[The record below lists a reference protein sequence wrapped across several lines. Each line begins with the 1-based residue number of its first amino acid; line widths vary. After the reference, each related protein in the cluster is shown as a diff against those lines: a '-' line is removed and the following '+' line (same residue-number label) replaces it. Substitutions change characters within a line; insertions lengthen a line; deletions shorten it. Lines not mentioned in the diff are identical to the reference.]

1 MSLRSPL
8 ARVLGRGSAKSGMS
22 HWWSQR
28 LTAIALVP
36 LTVWFVVQLAGLASV
51 PAGLGLESVR
61 AWVASGLT
69 PVLLVLLIG
78 ALAWHSALGVQVV
91 LEDYVHAKGLKLAAL
106 LASTLLHALL
116 AVAGVY
122 AVLRIAFTTGS
133 F

>member
-1 MSLRSPL
+1 MSLRSPIGR
-8 ARVLGRGSAKSGMS
+8 ALGRGSAKSGVS
-22 HWWSQR
+22 HWWVQR
-28 LTAIALVP
+28 LTAVALVP
-36 LTVWFVVQLAGLASV
+36 LTVWFAFAVVHLPTSDYEA
-51 PAGLGLESVR
+51 VR
-61 AWVASGLT
+61 AWVASGIN
-69 PVLLVLLIG
+69 PVLLLQLIG

>member
-1 MSLRSPL
+1 MSLRSPIG
-8 ARVLGRGSAKSGMS
+8 RVLGRGSAKSGVS
-22 HWWSQR
+22 HWWVQR
-28 LTAIALVP
+28 LTAVALVP
-36 LTVWFVVQLAGLASV
+36 LTVWFAFAVVHLPTSDYEA
-51 PAGLGLESVR
+51 VR
-61 AWVASGLT
+61 AWVASGIN
-69 PVLLVLLIG
+69 PVLLLLLIG

>member
-1 MSLRSPL
+1 MSLRSPIGR
-8 ARVLGRGSAKSGMS
+8 ALGRGSAKSGVS
-22 HWWSQR
+22 HWWVQR

-36 LTVWFVVQLAGLASV
+36 LTVWLAFAVVHLPTSDYEA
-51 PAGLGLESVR
+51 VR
-61 AWVASGLT
+61 AWVASGIN
-69 PVLLVLLIG
+69 PVLLLLLIG

>member
-1 MSLRSPL
+1 MSLRNPIGR
-8 ARVLGRGSAKSGMS
+8 ALGRGSAKSGVS
-22 HWWSQR
+22 HWWVQR
-28 LTAIALVP
+28 LTAVALVP
-36 LTVWFVVQLAGLASV
+36 LTVWFAFAVVHLPTSDYEA
-51 PAGLGLESVR
+51 VR
-61 AWVASGLT
+61 AWVASGIN
-69 PVLLVLLIG
+69 PVLLLLLIG

>member
-1 MSLRSPL
+1 
-8 ARVLGRGSAKSGMS
+8 VLGRGSAKSGVS
-22 HWWSQR
+22 HWWVQR
-28 LTAIALVP
+28 LTAVALVP
-36 LTVWFVVQLAGLASV
+36 LTVWFAFAVVHLPTSDHEA
-51 PAGLGLESVR
+51 VR
-61 AWVASGLT
+61 AWVASGIN
-69 PVLLVLLIG
+69 PVLLLLLIN

>member
-28 LTAIALVP
+28 LTAVALVP

-78 ALAWHSALGVQVV
+78 ALTWHSALGVQVV
-91 LEDYVHAKGLKLAAL
+91 LEDYVHAKGLKFASL
-106 LASTLLHALL
+106 LASTFVHLLL
-116 AVAGVY
+116 AAAGVY

>member
-1 MSLRSPL
+1 MSLRSPIGR
-8 ARVLGRGSAKSGMS
+8 ALGRGSAKSGVS
-22 HWWSQR
+22 HWWVQR
-28 LTAIALVP
+28 LTAVALVP
-36 LTVWFVVQLAGLASV
+36 LTVWFAFAVVHLPTSDYEA
-51 PAGLGLESVR
+51 VR
-61 AWVASGLT
+61 AWVASGIN
-69 PVLLVLLIG
+69 PVLLLQLIG

-122 AVLRIAFTTGS
+122 AVLRIAFTMGS

>member
-1 MSLRSPL
+1 MSLRSPIG
-8 ARVLGRGSAKSGMS
+8 RVLGRGSAKSGVS
-22 HWWSQR
+22 HWWVQR
-28 LTAIALVP
+28 LTAVALVP
-36 LTVWFVVQLAGLASV
+36 LTVWFGFAVVHLPTSDYEA
-51 PAGLGLESVR
+51 VR
-61 AWVASGLT
+61 AWVASGIN
-69 PVLLVLLIG
+69 PVLLLLLIG

>member
-1 MSLRSPL
+1 MSLRSPIGR
-8 ARVLGRGSAKSGMS
+8 ALGRGSAKSGVS
-22 HWWSQR
+22 HWWVQR
-28 LTAIALVP
+28 LTAVALVP
-36 LTVWFVVQLAGLASV
+36 LTVWFAFAVVHLPTSDYEA
-51 PAGLGLESVR
+51 VR
-61 AWVASGLT
+61 AWVASGIN
-69 PVLLVLLIG
+69 PVLLLQLIG

-91 LEDYVHAKGLKLAAL
+91 LEDYVHAKRLKLAAL

>member
-1 MSLRSPL
+1 MSLRSPIG
-8 ARVLGRGSAKSGMS
+8 RVLGRGSAKSGVS
-22 HWWSQR
+22 HWWVQR
-28 LTAIALVP
+28 LTAVALVP
-36 LTVWFVVQLAGLASV
+36 LTVWFAFAVVHLPTSDYEA
-51 PAGLGLESVR
+51 VR
-61 AWVASGLT
+61 AWVASGIN
-69 PVLLVLLIG
+69 PVLLLQLIG

>member
-1 MSLRSPL
+1 MSLRSPIGR
-8 ARVLGRGSAKSGMS
+8 ALGRGSAKSGVS
-22 HWWSQR
+22 HWWVQR
-28 LTAIALVP
+28 LTAVALVP
-36 LTVWFVVQLAGLASV
+36 LTVWFAFAVVHLPTSDYEA
-51 PAGLGLESVR
+51 VR
-61 AWVASGLT
+61 AWVASGIN
-69 PVLLVLLIG
+69 PVLLLLLIG

>member
-1 MSLRSPL
+1 MSLRSPIGR
-8 ARVLGRGSAKSGMS
+8 ALGRGSAKSGVS
-22 HWWSQR
+22 HWWVQR
-28 LTAIALVP
+28 LTAVALVP
-36 LTVWFVVQLAGLASV
+36 LTVWFAFAVVHLPTSDYEA
-51 PAGLGLESVR
+51 VR
-61 AWVASGLT
+61 AWVASGIN
-69 PVLLVLLIG
+69 PVLLLQLIG

-91 LEDYVHAKGLKLAAL
+91 LEDYVHAKGPKLAAL

>member
-1 MSLRSPL
+1 MSLRSPIGR
-8 ARVLGRGSAKSGMS
+8 ALGRGSAKSGVS
-22 HWWSQR
+22 HWWVQR

-36 LTVWFVVQLAGLASV
+36 LTVWFAFAVVHLPTSDYEA
-51 PAGLGLESVR
+51 VR
-61 AWVASGLT
+61 AWVASGIN
-69 PVLLVLLIG
+69 PVLLLQLIG